1 MKEKSF
7 LSIALLLIILA
18 CSKDEINPDKVI
30 DLNKVEKYEVVCDK
44 ISRAAFEEGF
54 QSGWYCVSI
63 CDVFADGT
71 LGGVDLYDE
80 IDPSSFSVRDN
91 NTIKIYD
98 SFVDYSGTQRTY
110 RTACYS
116 YDENGNILSLVG
128 YHTVYYSNP
137 GVYVSLTGGC
147 VVSLTET
154 EMHLLAPAWR
164 YGSSDPEAVYTLFK
178 FNKLSTAEIEKLDLM
193 HTEEN

>member
-18 CSKDEINPDKVI
+18 CTKDEINPDKVI

-44 ISRAAFEEGF
+44 ISRTAFEEGF
-54 QSGWYCVSI
+54 QSGWYCASI
-63 CDVFADGT
+63 HDVYADGT
-71 LGGVDLYDE
+71 IGEVDLINE
-80 IDPSSFSVRDN
+80 IDPSPFSVRDKY
-91 NTIKIYD
+91 TIKIYD
-98 SFVDYSGTQRTY
+98 TFVDHSGTNRTY

-116 YDENGNILSLVG
+116 YVENDNRLSFVG

-137 GVYVSLTGGC
+137 GVYVSLTGGS
-147 VVSLTET
+147 VVLLTET
-154 EMHLLAPAWR
+154 EMHMVAPAWR

-178 FNKLSTAEIEKLDLM
+178 FNKLSTAEIEKLDLL